1 MALSNFTS
9 DIIESAF
16 KEIRKRRIK
25 MKVKELSLHNLR
37 ASCWD
42 TIERALQEI
51 STLDLEEDAL
61 AYYTALQRSAKTL
74 DTRVLGFEEAGRI
87 TRLLLPVCGKPSSY
101 RTTKLSATKVTLVT
115 WPRLSLKKSIEVSN
129 FLAKHKVEFA
139 MSSKGVLEIYFPEDA
154 PPSCF
159 YTSGLPYIWR
169 QKQAQKIRARK
180 INEVA
185 RKIDRGAK

>member
-1 MALSNFTS
+1 
-9 DIIESAF
+9 
-16 KEIRKRRIK
+16 

-51 STLDLEEDAL
+51 STLNLEENAL
-61 AYYTALQRSAKTL
+61 PYFTGIQRSTKAL
-74 DTRVLGFEEAGRI
+74 DIRVLEFEEAGKI
-87 TRLLLPVCGKPSSY
+87 TRLLLPVLGKPTGY
-101 RTTKLSATKVTLVT
+101 RTAKLSTQVKTTKVTLVT
-115 WPRLSLKKSIEVSN
+115 WPRLSLRKAIEISN

-159 YTSGLPYIWR
+159 YTSGLPYIWK

-185 RKIDRGAK
+185 KKIDRGAK